1 MFKFILSIDENVH
14 AELERLAEERG
25 ISLQEL
31 LRAVII
37 PEWIRASGKV
47 KPQSSLTLKG

>member
-14 AELERLAEERG
+14 AQLERLGEERG

-37 PEWIRASGKV
+37 PEWIRASGRV
-47 KPQSSLTLKG
+47 KPQSSPTLKG